1 MTDDKTPQDN
11 GAVSDSIQRS
21 DNPPAAKKRRRRRPR
36 AHHLKKLRVER
47 NQSDQALKAD
57 EIKPEKRI
65 EKDWLPSP
73 PFSRRYAAIDLGTNN
88 CRLLI
93 AVPQKDG
100 FRVVDAF
107 SRIVRLGEGV
117 SQTGMLSDAAMDR
130 TIEAL
135 TICREKIESR
145 RVTAIRC
152 IATQACRG
160 AGNGGA
166 FLERIK
172 KETNLDFELITTE
185 QEAALAVRG
194 CMDLTDPKADAALVF
209 DIGGGS
215 TEISWVVKKS
225 GDDITNAVFKLE
237 AWTSIPIGVVTA
249 SERFG
254 GAHLTREEYE
264 NTVDTIALEVT
275 RFTGADHLKPLF
287 ESGRGHLLGTS
298 GTVTSLAGVHLGL
311 KKYIRKEVDG
321 IWLASERALSISEK
335 LRAMGF
341 DARQKEPCIG
351 PERADLVVPGCAIL
365 EGILKAWPASRIRV
379 ADRGLREGILA
390 ELIASDRHRKR
401 RRRRSRG
408 RSADDQA
415 RGNQPAKE

>member
-1 MTDDKTPQDN
+1 VTDDKTPQGN
-11 GAVSDSIQRS
+11 GDAQQNLNGGDSA
-21 DNPPAAKKRRRRRPR
+21 PARKKRRRRRPK
-36 AHHLKKLRVER
+36 AHHLKKLRAEKS
-47 NQSDQALKAD
+47 QTDPALKPG

-88 CRLLI
+88 CRLLV
-93 AVPQKDG
+93 AVPQKEG

-117 SQTGMLSDAAMDR
+117 SQTGMLSDAAMER

-135 TICREKIESR
+135 KICRDKIENR
-145 RVTAIRC
+145 RVTAVRC

-160 AGNGGA
+160 AGNGEA
-166 FLERIK
+166 FLKRIK
-172 KETNLDFELITTE
+172 DETGLDFELITTE

-194 CMDLTDPKADAALVF
+194 CMDLTDPRADAALVF

-264 NTVDTIALEVT
+264 KIVDTIALEVT

-287 ESGRGHLLGTS
+287 EAGRGHLLGTS

-311 KKYIRKEVDG
+311 KKYMRKEVDG

-335 LRAMGF
+335 LRSMGF
-341 DARQKEPCIG
+341 EARQKEPCIG
-351 PERADLVVPGCAIL
+351 QERADLVVPGCAIL

-390 ELIASDRHRKR
+390 ELIAGDRRRKR
-401 RRRRSRG
+401 RRRRGRGKGGSDQSSR
-408 RSADDQA
+408 AD
-415 RGNQPAKE
+415 RH